1 MTAVFALAEA
11 GATYLPVGRAFPAA
25 LVEALAMSN
34 LIDLDFE
41 RKRRN
46 HAHYTEQHEPEM
58 WCCECGCITFY
69 QWSSG
74 AIQCAACKVVQNG
87 IEAPSL
93 PSG

>member
-1 MTAVFALAEA
+1 
-11 GATYLPVGRAFPAA
+11 
-25 LVEALAMSN
+25 MSN

-46 HAHYTEQHEPEM
+46 HAQTHEQHEPEM

-69 QWSSG
+69 QWSTG

-87 IEAPSL
+87 FELPFL
-93 PSG
+93 PSR

>member
-1 MTAVFALAEA
+1 
-11 GATYLPVGRAFPAA
+11 
-25 LVEALAMSN
+25 LVEAFAMSN

-46 HAHYTEQHEPEM
+46 HAKPIEQHEPEI

-69 QWSSG
+69 RWSTG
-74 AIQCAACKVVQNG
+74 AMQCAACKVVQNG
-87 IEAPSL
+87 FEAPSL

>member
-1 MTAVFALAEA
+1 
-11 GATYLPVGRAFPAA
+11 VGRAFAAA

-46 HAHYTEQHEPEM
+46 HAQNNEQHEPEM